1 MRYLTQKREFSQ
13 NEKLRMLLVQER
25 LLELSRAILHRKMV
39 LTQEGRVRD
48 QNGRLLPSCC
58 SVSEAPSVMF
68 PPKTPPQLEG
78 PSQKLIL

>member
-1 MRYLTQKREFSQ
+1 
-13 NEKLRMLLVQER
+13 MLLVQER
-25 LLELSRAILHRKMV
+25 PLELSRAILHRKMV

-48 QNGRLLPSCC
+48 QNGRLLPSWSPLPSCC
-58 SVSEAPSVMF
+58 PVSEAPSVMF

>member
-1 MRYLTQKREFSQ
+1 
-13 NEKLRMLLVQER
+13 MLLVQER

-48 QNGRLLPSCC
+48 QNGRLLPSWSSLPSCC
-58 SVSEAPSVMF
+58 PVSEAPSVMF